1 MDADL
6 LARALHWAATTPA
19 CRNETFNITNG
30 DVFTMRNVWPV
41 LADAFGM
48 EVGDDEPMS
57 LASEMPGRQA
67 AWAEVV
73 ERFGL
78 RAPVGLDAFVGQS
91 FIYADLILGHGAEQ
105 PHPPALL
112 STIKARQ
119 AGFTDCMDTEDMF
132 RKWIGHFQATGLF
145 PPRDW
150 G

>member
-1 MDADL
+1 
-6 LARALHWAATTPA
+6 
-19 CRNETFNITNG
+19 
-30 DVFTMRNVWPV
+30 
-41 LADAFGM
+41 
-48 EVGDDEPMS
+48 
-57 LASEMPGRQA
+57 MPGRQA

-78 RAPVGLDAFVGQS
+78 RAPVELDAFVGQS